1 MTQSEVGRV
10 MAHMA
15 GTHLLM
21 AKILYGCGLRLME
34 CVRLRVQDLDVDR
47 NILYVRDAKGGKD
60 RTTVFPQSIQAELRL
75 HLEKVKSLHDE
86 DIAKGL
92 GEVYLP
98 TALAKKYP
106 SASRQFRWQYVIH
119 ACHGKRYFRCFKP
132 A

>member
-1 MTQSEVGRV
+1 

-21 AKILYGCGLRLME
+21 AKILYGCGLSLME
-34 CVRLRVQDLDVDR
+34 CVRLRVQDLDMDR

-60 RTTVFPQSIQAELRL
+60 RTTVFPQLIQAELRL
-75 HLEKVKSLHDE
+75 HLERVKRLHDE

-92 GEVYLP
+92 GEAYLP

-106 SASRQFRWQYVIH
+106 GGSGADGPCRCQNHRDIH
-119 ACHGKRYFRCFKP
+119 ACHGERYFRCFKL